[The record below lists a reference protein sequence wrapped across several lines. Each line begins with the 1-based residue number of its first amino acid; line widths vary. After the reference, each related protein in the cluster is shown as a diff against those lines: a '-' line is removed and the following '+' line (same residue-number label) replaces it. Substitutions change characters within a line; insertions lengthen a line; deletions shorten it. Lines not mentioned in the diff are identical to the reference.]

1 MGMRVHL
8 VDVDFYDVPQVGK
21 TALITASSSGHLDAV
36 HALLTSGADKEAR
49 DKVEPLGGIGGG
61 EGARASRV
69 SWGSCYG
76 IDMHVNVG
84 WSPCPCD
91 LHCLSSCRM
100 VTLP

>member
-49 DKVEPLGGIGGG
+49 DKVEPLGGGGRSPRG
-61 EGARASRV
+61 HPGYHGVAVTAST
-69 SWGSCYG
+69 C
-76 IDMHVNVG
+76 M
-84 WSPCPCD
+84 
-91 LHCLSSCRM
+91 
-100 VTLP
+100 